1 MLKLCL
7 ICAFC
12 EQYCC
17 HSCVSGLDTIPAGF
31 LLPKIEVIMQVRK
44 AVIPVA
50 GLGTRFLPATKA
62 IPKEMLTIV
71 DRPTIQYIVEEVVAS
86 GIDQIIFVT
95 SEGKSAIEN
104 HFDYNFHLDSLLK
117 ETNKVVLGEEL
128 NNISNLIDIV
138 SVRQKKPL
146 GLGHAIW
153 TARNVVGEE
162 PFMVLLGDDMVLSK
176 TPCARQ
182 LLDLF
187 KDVGESIVAIQR
199 VPMAETPQYGIV
211 EGDRVKRN
219 NTYKVSRMVEKPA
232 PGTTDSDMAIIGRY
246 ILMPEIFE
254 ILGTTTPGYGGE
266 IQLTDALLA
275 LAKKRGMYARE
286 FEGTRFDAGD
296 KMGYL
301 KAIVA
306 YGLRHPELGRQLE
319 EHLKKVVADL

>member
-1 MLKLCL
+1 MN
-7 ICAFC
+7 
-12 EQYCC
+12 
-17 HSCVSGLDTIPAGF
+17 
-31 LLPKIEVIMQVRK
+31 VRK

-104 HFDYNFHLDSLLK
+104 HFDYNFHLDSVLK
-117 ETNKVVLGEEL
+117 EKNKTVLGEEL

-153 TARNVVGEE
+153 TARHVVGNE
-162 PFMVLLGDDMVLSK
+162 PFMVLLGDDLVLSSK
-176 TPCARQ
+176 PCARQ
-182 LLDLF
+182 LIDLF
-187 KDVGESIVAIQR
+187 DEVGESIVATQR
-199 VPMAETPQYGIV
+199 VPHSETHQYGIV
-211 EGDRVKRN
+211 EGEENGRENTVKV
-219 NTYKVSRMVEKPA
+219 TRMVEKPA
-232 PGTTDSDMAIIGRY
+232 PGTTESDLAIIGRY
-246 ILMPEIFE
+246 ILMPEIFS
-254 ILGTTTPGYGGE
+254 ILGTTTPGHGGE

-275 LAKKRGMYARE
+275 LTKKRGMYAYQ
-286 FEGTRFDAGD
+286 FEGTRYDAGD

-301 KAIVA
+301 KAILA
-306 YGLRHPELGRQLE
+306 YGMRHQSLGEELKQHIKE
-319 EHLKKVVADL
+319 VAGSL

>member
-1 MLKLCL
+1 MK
-7 ICAFC
+7 
-12 EQYCC
+12 
-17 HSCVSGLDTIPAGF
+17 
-31 LLPKIEVIMQVRK
+31 VRK

-86 GIDQIIFVT
+86 GIEQVIFVT
-95 SEGKSAIEN
+95 SEGKSAIAN
-104 HFDYNFHLDSLLK
+104 HFDYNFHLDSVLK
-117 ETNKVVLGEEL
+117 EKNKTILGEEL
-128 NNISNLIDIV
+128 NNISNLIDVV

-153 TARNVVGEE
+153 TARHVVGDE
-162 PFMVLLGDDMVLSK
+162 PFMVLLGDDLVLSNK
-176 TPCARQ
+176 PCARQ

-187 KDVGESIVAIQR
+187 NEVGESIVAIQR
-199 VPMAETPQYGIV
+199 VPAEETLQYGIV
-211 EGDRVKRN
+211 EGEETGRDNTFRV
-219 NTYKVSRMVEKPA
+219 TRMVEKPA

-246 ILMPEIFE
+246 ILMPDIFT
-254 ILGTTTPGYGGE
+254 ILDTTTPGHGGE

-275 LAKKRGMYARE
+275 LTKKREMYAYE

-301 KAIVA
+301 KAIIA
-306 YGLRHPELGRQLE
+306 YGLRHPGLGHQLKQY
-319 EHLKKVVADL
+319 LQKIVPTL

>member
-1 MLKLCL
+1 M
-7 ICAFC
+7 
-12 EQYCC
+12 
-17 HSCVSGLDTIPAGF
+17 
-31 LLPKIEVIMQVRK
+31 KIRK

-71 DRPTIQYIVEEVVAS
+71 DRPIIQYIVEEVVAS

-104 HFDYNFHLDSLLK
+104 HFDYNFHLDAVLK
-117 ETNKVVLGEEL
+117 EKHKIILGEEL

-153 TARNVVGEE
+153 TARNVVGDE

-176 TPCARQ
+176 TPCAKQ
-182 LLDLF
+182 LLNLF
-187 KDVGESIVAIQR
+187 DEVGESIVAIQR
-199 VPMAETPQYGIV
+199 VPMEEIPQYGIV
-211 EGDRVKRN
+211 EGEKIDREK
-219 NTYKVSRMVEKPA
+219 TYKVTRMVEKPD

-246 ILMPEIFE
+246 ILMPEIFD
-254 ILGTTTPGYGGE
+254 ILETIKPGHGGE

-275 LAKKRGMYARE
+275 LTKKRGMYACE

-301 KAIVA
+301 KAIIA
-306 YGLRHPELGRQLE
+306 FGLRHPDLGKQLTK
-319 EHLKKVVADL
+319 HLKEVVATL